1 MCALFLTINKF
12 VLSDWEI
19 DCHENCMSVKMCL
32 FGYKCIYNIV
42 IYYDWLLM
50 PLRECYPS
58 YSS

>member
-19 DCHENCMSVKMCL
+19 DCHENYMNVKMCL
-32 FGYKCIYNIV
+32 LGYKCIYNIL
-42 IYYDWLLM
+42 IYYDRVLM

-58 YSS
+58 YLS